1 MFSEGF
7 SEGQTKNI
15 NDGFP
20 LDSQSY
26 TEDYDYTSDSDLEDS
41 LSGEDEGEPHKDD
54 STPNSEKLEN
64 TQTPQ
69 ADVSSGPS
77 ARPSSVEAVETQD
90 SDRSSPFF
98 PLDIRRLG

>member
-7 SEGQTKNI
+7 SEGQTKDI

-26 TEDYDYTSDSDLEDS
+26 TEDYDYESDSDLEDS
-41 LSGEDEGEPHKDD
+41 FSGEDEGEPYEDGNIPD
-54 STPNSEKLEN
+54 SERLEN
-64 TQTPQ
+64 TQTLE

-77 ARPSSVEAVETQD
+77 ARPSSVEAVENQD
-90 SDRSSPFF
+90 NNRSSSFF
-98 PLDIRRLG
+98 SLDIRRLG